1 MDVLKVHLPIA
12 GMEFNVLLLVLIGFA
27 VGVLAT
33 FFGMGG
39 GWIVTPALNALG
51 FHIPFAIGT
60 GLASI
65 TGQSALATVKH
76 RRMGNLSL
84 RLGLIVGFFMLIGVE
99 GGAQVVMWLERHE
112 LADVVIRWAYVAFLA
127 ALSLF
132 MLRDYRREML
142 RRSLSGEE
150 SGPNNG
156 VRWEKGRGLVAR
168 LSVMRIPPT
177 ITLRSCGVTVSL
189 WVPAA
194 LGVLVG
200 FLAGLMGTGGGFA
213 LLPAFVY
220 VIGTPTVVA
229 VGTSLMCVMMS
240 GAYGTFS
247 YAMKGRVEVIAA
259 VWILAGAAVG
269 AQLGGLAV
277 GRVKGYGIRLLYA
290 LMLLLACA
298 GVLMMQLGYVILAR
312 VAILGGA
319 AAMCLVVIA
328 RMVVGARSDQGS
340 A

>member
-1 MDVLKVHLPIA
+1 
-12 GMEFNVLLLVLIGFA
+12 
-27 VGVLAT
+27 
-33 FFGMGG
+33 
-39 GWIVTPALNALG
+39 VTPALNALG
-51 FHIPFAIGT
+51 FPIPFAIGT
-60 GLASI
+60 ELANI

-84 RLGLIVGFFMLIGVE
+84 RLGLIVGFFMLVGVE
-99 GGAQVVMWLERHE
+99 GGAQVVMWLESLE

-132 MLRDYRREML
+132 MLHDYRREM
-142 RRSLSGEE
+142 RNRSLDGGE
-150 SGPNNG
+150 SGPNS
-156 VRWEKGRGLVAR
+156 RARREQGRGLVAR
-168 LSVMRIPPT
+168 FRVMRMPPAM
-177 ITLRSCGVTVSL
+177 TLRSCGIRVSL
-189 WVPAA
+189 WVPAV

-229 VGTSLMCVMMS
+229 VGTSLMCVMIS
-240 GAYGTFS
+240 GAYGAFS

-259 VWILAGAAVG
+259 IWMLAGAAVG

-277 GRVKGYGIRLLYA
+277 RRVKGYGIRLLYA
-290 LMLLLACA
+290 LMLLLACT
-298 GVLMMQLGYVILAR
+298 GVLMMQLGHVIMAR

-319 AAMCLVVIA
+319 TAMCLVVIA
-328 RMVVGARSDQGS
+328 RMAFGVRAERGS